1 VSPAPARHVV
11 HDIAR
16 RGPVRARAPVAVA
29 PAATEPPISPEER
42 AIVAQ
47 VVERI
52 RPDFQADGGDVA
64 FVNVTGGTI
73 RVRLFGVCAECG
85 AAVLSLGGLQ
95 RRLAEALGRRVR
107 VRPVPRVSGGPA

>member
-1 VSPAPARHVV
+1 MSQSPARHVV

-16 RGPVRARAPVAVA
+16 RGPVRARAPVTVA
-29 PAATEPPISPEER
+29 PADGEPPLTADER
-42 AIVAQ
+42 AVVTR
-47 VVERI
+47 VVEAI

-64 FVNVTGGTI
+64 FVDVTGGTV

-107 VRPVPRVSGGPA
+107 VRPVPRTSGAPS